1 MQWTSQKS
9 KTLPAENVHDEEE
22 SNTEEKVHEKY
33 KLESKTLAAE
43 NMHEED
49 KDCTFALDRYLS

>member
-1 MQWTSQKS
+1 M
-9 KTLPAENVHDEEE
+9 HDEEE
-22 SNTEEKVHEKY
+22 SNTEEKVHEKD
-33 KLESKTLAAE
+33 KLEIKTLAAE

>member
-22 SNTEEKVHEKY
+22 SNTEEKVHEKD

-43 NMHEED
+43 NMHEG
-49 KDCTFALDRYLS
+49 TRIAHLHLTGT